1 MKLTNKNKQYVIT
14 FIGIL
19 VAIFI
24 GKYAFQMYQMYQNN
38 NSLGRHY
45 FIDITN
51 VPEYMINDHELLKSK
66 CSELLEE
73 FQMKTLGVNEHAF
86 QPHGYTLLFLLS
98 ESHLSLHSWP
108 EYNTLKM
115 DLFTCSSK
123 KLDNVQSIKEIF
135 GSLGNVRVTQYMR

>member
-1 MKLTNKNKQYVIT
+1 MKLTNKNIQNLII
-14 FIGIL
+14 FIGII
-19 VAIFI
+19 AIIFM
-24 GKYAFQMYQMYQNN
+24 GYYEYQMYQKHQEI

-45 FIDITN
+45 FINITN
-51 VPEYMINDHELLKSK
+51 VPENMINDHKLFKSK

-73 FQMKTLGVNEHAF
+73 FQMKILGVNEHEF
-86 QPHGYTLLFLLS
+86 QPHGYTLLYLLS

-123 KLDNVQSIKEIF
+123 KLDNVQTIKSTLESI
-135 GSLGNVRVTQYMR
+135 GNVHVTQYMR

>member
-1 MKLTNKNKQYVIT
+1 MKITNKNIQNLII
-14 FIGIL
+14 FIGII
-19 VAIFI
+19 AIIFI
-24 GKYAFQMYQMYQNN
+24 GYYAYQMYQKHQEI

-51 VPEYMINDHELLKSK
+51 VPENMINDHELFKSK

-73 FQMKTLGVNEHAF
+73 FQMKILGVNEHEF
-86 QPHGYTLLFLLS
+86 QPHGYTLLYLLS

-123 KLDNVQSIKEIF
+123 KLDNVQSIQKAF
-135 GSLGNVRVTQYMR
+135 GSLGDVNVKQYMR

>member
-1 MKLTNKNKQYVIT
+1 MKLNKKNIQYSIQISGIIVVLLISNYIYQSYNKH
-14 FIGIL
+14 
-19 VAIFI
+19 
-24 GKYAFQMYQMYQNN
+24 QNN

-51 VPEYMINDHELLKSK
+51 VPENMINNHRLLKSK
-66 CSELLEE
+66 CNTLLEN

-86 QPHGYTLLFLLS
+86 QPQGYTLLYLLS

-123 KLDNVQSIKEIF
+123 NLDNVQTIKEIF
-135 GSLGNVRVTQYMR
+135 GSLGNVEVKQYMR

>member
-1 MKLTNKNKQYVIT
+1 MKITNKNIQNLII
-14 FIGIL
+14 FIGII
-19 VAIFI
+19 AIIFI
-24 GKYAFQMYQMYQNN
+24 GYYAYQMYQKHQEI

-51 VPEYMINDHELLKSK
+51 VPENMINDHELFKSK

-73 FQMKTLGVNEHAF
+73 FQMKILGVNEHEF
-86 QPHGYTLLFLLS
+86 QPHGYTLLYLLS

-123 KLDNVQSIKEIF
+123 KLDNVQTIKSTLESI
-135 GSLGNVRVTQYMR
+135 GNVLVTQYMR

>member
-1 MKLTNKNKQYVIT
+1 MKLTNKNKQYLTLIS
-14 FIGIL
+14 GIVL
-19 VAIFI
+19 TLLISNYI
-24 GKYAFQMYQMYQNN
+24 YQIYNKHQNN

-86 QPHGYTLLFLLS
+86 QPHGYTLLF
-98 ESHLSLHSWP
+98 
-108 EYNTLKM
+108 
-115 DLFTCSSK
+115 C
-123 KLDNVQSIKEIF
+123 
-135 GSLGNVRVTQYMR
+135 

>member
-1 MKLTNKNKQYVIT
+1 MKITNKNIQNLII
-14 FIGIL
+14 FIGII
-19 VAIFI
+19 AIIFI
-24 GKYAFQMYQMYQNN
+24 GYYAYQMYQKHQEI

-51 VPEYMINDHELLKSK
+51 VPENMINDHELFKSK

-73 FQMKTLGVNEHAF
+73 FQMKILGVNEHEF
-86 QPHGYTLLFLLS
+86 QPHGYTLLYLLS

-123 KLDNVQSIKEIF
+123 KLDNVKTIKNMLE
-135 GSLGNVRVTQYMR
+135 SLGNVRVTQYMR

>member
-1 MKLTNKNKQYVIT
+1 MKLTNKNKQYLTLIS
-14 FIGIL
+14 GIVL
-19 VAIFI
+19 TLLISNYI
-24 GKYAFQMYQMYQNN
+24 YQIYNKHQNN

-51 VPEYMINDHELLKSK
+51 VPENMINDHELLKSK

-73 FQMKTLGVNEHAF
+73 FQMKTLGVNDHVF
-86 QPHGYTLLFLLS
+86 QPQGYTLLFLLS

-135 GSLGNVRVTQYMR
+135 GSLGNVEVAQYMR

>member
-14 FIGIL
+14 VIGIIVVL
-19 VAIFI
+19 YI
-24 GKYAFQMYQMYQNN
+24 GKYIYQMYQNN

-51 VPEYMINDHELLKSK
+51 VPENMINDHELLKSK
-66 CSELLEE
+66 CGALLKE
-73 FQMKTLGVNEHAF
+73 FKMNVLGVNDHVF
-86 QPHGYTLLFLLS
+86 QPHGYTLVYLLS

-123 KLDNVQSIKEIF
+123 KLDNVKTIKNMLE
-135 GSLGNVRVTQYMR
+135 SLGNVRVTQYMR

>member
-1 MKLTNKNKQYVIT
+1 MKLTNKNKQYLTLIS
-14 FIGIL
+14 GIVL
-19 VAIFI
+19 TLLISNYI
-24 GKYAFQMYQMYQNN
+24 YQIYNKHQNN

-51 VPEYMINDHELLKSK
+51 VPEYMINNHRLLKSK
-66 CSELLEE
+66 CNTLLEN

-86 QPHGYTLLFLLS
+86 QPQGYTLLYLLS

-135 GSLGNVRVTQYMR
+135 GSLGNVEVAQYMR

>member
-1 MKLTNKNKQYVIT
+1 MKLTNKNKQYLTLIS
-14 FIGIL
+14 GIVL
-19 VAIFI
+19 TLLISNYI
-24 GKYAFQMYQMYQNN
+24 YQIYNKHQNN

-51 VPEYMINDHELLKSK
+51 VPDYMINNHRLLKSK
-66 CSELLEE
+66 CNTLLEN

-86 QPHGYTLLFLLS
+86 QPHGYTLVYLLS

-135 GSLGNVRVTQYMR
+135 GSLGNVEVAQYMR